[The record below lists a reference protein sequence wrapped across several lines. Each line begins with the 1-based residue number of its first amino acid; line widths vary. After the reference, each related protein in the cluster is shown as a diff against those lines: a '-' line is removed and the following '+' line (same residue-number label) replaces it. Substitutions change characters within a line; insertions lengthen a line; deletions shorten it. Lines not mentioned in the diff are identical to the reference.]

1 MVPPLLLADAAE
13 KAFPAIQRERGT
25 ANRRRTCC
33 EWRQVQELPPSPW
46 TSSGAHRFLCHR
58 SCADEESDDLERKGF
73 PGTFHHG
80 SGNGISVDT
89 SGRHRALLECRQLLP
104 GRRTGSWP
112 AVPVTNCRKSSA
124 RDSVCTEQRASV
136 REWRTLRWY
145 SPSTIHSKPDRPK
158 SSRLLA
164 RSRCRVE
171 RAPFPSARARQ
182 FALGR
187 PPGSRPSPVPDRRSR
202 CLARTVARGSG
213 RPGGER
219 SQRSGHVRQ
228 ARKSGPRSGDQDR
241 MRLRNAVGFR
251 IRQDGWTRPTDGADR
266 GNPSA
271 TSTAAR
277 GSSWSGLNDCPAVQ
291 GIRWTIVV
299 LVGTACAIARGAAFG
314 AACAVRTLRCSQ
326 PQQARATTEALLR
339 DARMAQRGAASPRT
353 ITPDECP
360 HPATGAK
367 PRRCGTRTAAAGG
380 VQVPKTTPRRE
391 PRPSISPPAAG
402 QRNAPQ
408 LSRLRESNPRP
419 THYECVALAD

>member
-171 RAPFPSARARQ
+171 RAPFPERTSTSV
-182 FALGR
+182 R
-187 PPGSRPSPVPDRRSR
+187 PRSPSRES
-202 CLARTVARGSG
+202 TV
-213 RPGGER
+213 
-219 SQRSGHVRQ
+219 
-228 ARKSGPRSGDQDR
+228 PRSGSTFPLPGAHGGAR
-241 MRLRNAVGFR
+241 FR
-251 IRQDGWTRPTDGADR
+251 
-266 GNPSA
+266 SA
-271 TSTAAR
+271 R
-277 GSSWSGLNDCPAVQ
+277 
-291 GIRWTIVV
+291 R
-299 LVGTACAIARGAAFG
+299 
-314 AACAVRTLRCSQ
+314 
-326 PQQARATTEALLR
+326 
-339 DARMAQRGAASPRT
+339 RT
-353 ITPDECP
+353 ITAVWPCSTSEEIRS
-360 HPATGAK
+360 AQW
-367 PRRCGTRTAAAGG
+367 R
-380 VQVPKTTPRRE
+380 
-391 PRPSISPPAAG
+391 PRPHAAPERRWVPNPAGRMDSPH
-402 QRNAPQ
+402 R
-408 LSRLRESNPRP
+408 RR
-419 THYECVALAD
+419 